1 MAIRKRTTK
10 LLAKRH
16 DLNYFKKGSPIRT
29 WQFKLALVAIIAA
42 VVWIGLSS
50 AHSAQAFSSGPISSS
65 HAVFGQ
71 KCETCHKP
79 IIAGA
84 GFLPVGLGSARK
96 VPDSA
101 CESCHTVGLHH
112 ANQTVA
118 SKQCST
124 CHIEHVGAM
133 HLATAPVS
141 GCTQCH
147 ANLEV
152 KNVPAAVATKIDGF
166 TKGHPDFRALRTA
179 SPEIREA
186 AFGLKFNHADH
197 LKKDLTG
204 NPTGEKV
211 TLHCEY
217 CHQVEDPAGRDT
229 AGHALKTS
237 GRMANVSFE
246 RSCQSCHSLDF
257 SAQVKEQAPTRRSR
271 QVPRISPGQDGRKSP
286 PATRPHSSK
295 PRPSS
300 SAEKC
305 ALCHTAWQH
314 RRAPRDH
321 RSPTASTTPARLS
334 MNASFSPTGD
344 FKPPSP
350 RLPTI
355 APSHAPAAL
364 LHRRPLQPHL
374 AQHRPVR
381 RVPRRRPHQ
390 HQWQRSPDAQHR
402 HLPALPRRPEPPP
415 RAPPSQTVTPK
426 AAARSATSTTKPS
439 KPNSKPA
446 SSSRRTKQPSA
457 STNSPAARPLCHQYF
472 FQDSRQGI
480 CVPIVRLLSEVID
493 NNPN

>member
-42 VVWIGLSS
+42 VAWIALSS

-71 KCETCHKP
+71 KCEACHKP
-79 IIAGA
+79 AIAGA
-84 GFLPVGLGSARK
+84 GFLPVGFGSARS

-152 KNVPAAVATKIDGF
+152 RNMPASVATHINGF

-179 SPEIREA
+179 SPEVRAA

-204 NPTGEKV
+204 NPNGEKV

-217 CHQVEDPAGRDT
+217 CHQVEDPAGRDS
-229 AGHALKTS
+229 AHS

-257 SAQVKEQAPTRRSR
+257 SAKVNAQAPHAEATKSLEFLRARMQEIAPGDRTALVKAETILFR
-271 QVPRISPGQDGRKSP
+271 Q
-286 PATRPHSSK
+286 
-295 PRPSS
+295 
-300 SAEKC
+300 KC
-305 ALCHTAWQH
+305 ALCHTVGNIDAL
-314 RRAPRDH
+314 
-321 RSPTASTTPARLS
+321 PTTAITNRLNNS
-334 MNASFSPTGD
+334 GAIFVNASFSPAELQSALSET
-344 FKPPSP
+344 
-350 RLPTI
+350 PTI
-355 APSHAPAAL
+355 APSHAPQRFFSAAL
-364 LHRRPLQPHL
+364 FSHTSHNTVQCEECHAAALTSSSGNDLLMPNIGTCQRCHDGQSRPQG
-374 AQHRPVR
+374 
-381 RVPRRRPHQ
+381 
-390 HQWQRSPDAQHR
+390 
-402 HLPALPRRPEPPP
+402 PALSDGHAE
-415 RAPPSQTVTPK
+415 SGC
-426 AAARSATSTTKPS
+426 S
-439 KPNSKPA
+439 
-446 SSSRRTKQPSA
+446 
-457 STNSPAARPLCHQYF
+457 LCHEYHETLKAELKT
-472 FQDSRQGI
+472 GI
-480 CVPIVRLLSEVID
+480 LGENNAAFRIDQLSTR
-493 NNPN
+493 

>member
-42 VVWIGLSS
+42 VAWIGVSS

-79 IIAGA
+79 IISGA
-84 GFLPVGLGSARK
+84 GFLPVGFGSARK

-112 ANQTVA
+112 ANQVVA
-118 SKQCST
+118 DKQCST

-152 KNVPAAVATKIDGF
+152 RTLPANIATHIDGF

-179 SPEIREA
+179 TPEVREA

-197 LKKDLTG
+197 LNKDLTAPG
-204 NPTGEKV
+204 NSTT

-217 CHQVEDPAGRDT
+217 CHQVEDPSGRDT
-229 AGHALKTS
+229 AGRALKTG

-257 SAQVKEQAPTRRSR
+257 SAKVKEQAPHAEAAKSLEFLRAKMQEVAPGDKAALVKAETILFR
-271 QVPRISPGQDGRKSP
+271 Q
-286 PATRPHSSK
+286 
-295 PRPSS
+295 
-300 SAEKC
+300 KC
-305 ALCHTAWQH
+305 ALCHTVSNIDELPA
-314 RRAPRDH
+314 
-321 RSPTASTTPARLS
+321 TAITNRLNNSGATPSAGAKLV
-334 MNASFSPTGD
+334 NASFSSAELQTA
-344 FKPPSP
+344 
-350 RLPTI
+350 LTETPTI
-355 APSHAPAAL
+355 AASHAPQRFFTAAL
-364 LHRRPLQPHL
+364 FSHTSHNTVQCEECHVAALTSTSGNDLLMPTIGTCQRCHDGQSRPQG
-374 AQHRPVR
+374 
-381 RVPRRRPHQ
+381 
-390 HQWQRSPDAQHR
+390 
-402 HLPALPRRPEPPP
+402 PALSNGHAE
-415 RAPPSQTVTPK
+415 SGCSLCHDYHETLK
-426 AAARSATSTTKPS
+426 AELKTGTA
-439 KPNSKPA
+439 
-446 SSSRRTKQPSA
+446 A
-457 STNSPAARPLCHQYF
+457 STPATFRIDQLT
-472 FQDSRQGI
+472 SR
-480 CVPIVRLLSEVID
+480 
-493 NNPN
+493 

>member
-16 DLNYFKKGSPIRT
+16 DLNYFKKGSPIRL
-29 WQFKLALVAIIAA
+29 WQWKLALVALLAA
-42 VVWIGLSS
+42 VAWVALSS
-50 AHSAQAFSSGPISSS
+50 IHSAQAFSSGPISSS

-79 IIAGA
+79 VISGA
-84 GFLPVGLGSARK
+84 GFLPVGFGSARK

-133 HLATAPVS
+133 HLAAAPVS

-152 KNVPAAVATKIDGF
+152 KNLPASVATNISGF

-179 SPEIREA
+179 SPEIRDA

-204 NPTGEKV
+204 NPNGEKV
-211 TLHCEY
+211 TLQCSY

-229 AGHALKTS
+229 AHS

-257 SAQVKEQAPTRRSR
+257 SAKVKEQAPHVEAAKSLEFLRAKMAEAAPGDKTALVTAETILFR
-271 QVPRISPGQDGRKSP
+271 Q
-286 PATRPHSSK
+286 
-295 PRPSS
+295 
-300 SAEKC
+300 KC
-305 ALCHTAWQH
+305 ALCHTVGNIDALPSTNITN
-314 RRAPRDH
+314 RLNNSGA
-321 RSPTASTTPARLS
+321 ASSGGNLR
-334 MNASFSPTGD
+334 NASFSPVDLQAALTET
-344 FKPPSP
+344 
-350 RLPTI
+350 PTI
-355 APSHAPAAL
+355 APSHAPNRFFTAAL
-364 LHRRPLQPHL
+364 FSHTAHNTVQCEECHI
-374 AQHRPVR
+374 A
-381 RVPRRRPHQ
+381 
-390 HQWQRSPDAQHR
+390 
-402 HLPALPRRPEPPP
+402 AL
-415 RAPPSQTVTPK
+415 
-426 AAARSATSTTKPS
+426 TSTSGTDLLMPTIGTCQRCHDGQSRPQGPS
-439 KPNSKPA
+439 L
-446 SSSRRTKQPSA
+446 SSGHAESGCS
-457 STNSPAARPLCHQYF
+457 LCHEYHETLKAELKTGTGALTPTAFRIDQLTG
-472 FQDSRQGI
+472 SR
-480 CVPIVRLLSEVID
+480 
-493 NNPN
+493 